1 MMMPSRSLI
10 VTVPVCRTGWPAKS
24 LLAGTSVQVPF
35 RALWSSAN
43 AENAKRRVVRT
54 APVNLFDEYIHMISF
69 QRTLGMSEHARYRT
83 GENGGEGGIRSTAGL
98 AKQRLHWLWRILHAA
113 LVSRTGPDAPAIRTP
128 TCSDPFRGQR

>member
-35 RALWSSAN
+35 RALWSRAK

-54 APVNLFDEYIHMISF
+54 TPVNLVDEYIRMISF

-83 GENGGEGGIRSTAGL
+83 GENGGVGGIRGSTPFSPVRNRA
-98 AKQRLHWLWRILHAA
+98 
-113 LVSRTGPDAPAIRTP
+113 
-128 TCSDPFRGQR
+128 CSDI